1 MRIQMYQLPT
11 LIADDINTV
20 CTCPAHDAHTLRD
33 LEALEDAS
41 LGAFRGHVGLDAE
54 THWDHDEDVFCP
66 AGMTLSRTILQ
77 ARLLIINTLALRQ
90 AQT

>member
-1 MRIQMYQLPT
+1 MYQLPT

-54 THWDHDEDVFCP
+54 THWDHY
-66 AGMTLSRTILQ
+66 
-77 ARLLIINTLALRQ
+77 
-90 AQT
+90 